1 MRQKKMMERAG
12 LARASPARSRR
23 RSRPVRLFNA
33 VRGGLSAGH
42 PVSGTAALTGGAFVV
57 IALLVLVPLANI
69 AVELIS
75 DAGLEAVWDVFA
87 GRIAENMLWRPLANT
102 FAIGFAVALA
112 CVALGG
118 VLAWL
123 VTMTDLPLRRWIG
136 VLAALPF
143 MIPTFAVAL
152 AWTVVFADDRLG
164 VDAAGMLVHLGVP
177 VPAWLAWGGVPVAL
191 ALIAHLYAIAYLMI
205 ASALVTVGRDLTAA
219 AEIAGASRTRILRAI
234 VFPVVTPSLIAAGA
248 LCFAEAV
255 SSFSAPAILG
265 LPVRFHTLA
274 TRAYGAIE
282 TGSPER
288 GYVLITVMV
297 VTAALFLALAAV
309 LQRRGQ
315 SFATIG
321 AQGGRRGRMALGRWR
336 WPLAV
341 AALSTVAATTILPTL
356 VLLLSSVSTASGN
369 PFATLTTHYWIGA
382 ADPAVAQG
390 QAGILNNPQ
399 LVRATLVTL
408 GVGLATGIAALA
420 AALVVGLAIGRLRG
434 GFLAGTLQQLAFLPL
449 LIPGLAIG
457 AACIGF
463 YGAPIG
469 PLPSLYGTPAI
480 LVIAGVAATL
490 PFAVQSVV
498 AARAQIAPTLEDSAR
513 VTGASPPRILAA
525 ITLPLA
531 LPKLIAGFVLV
542 FVKMV
547 RDLDLVILLY
557 TPQLPLLTV
566 IAFRYASDGFA
577 QFAHA
582 VTVVILLVSV
592 LAHLAAT
599 GLGRAAQPWLRD

>member
-1 MRQKKMMERAG
+1 MMPTTGA
-12 LARASPARSRR
+12 P
-23 RSRPVRLFNA
+23 
-33 VRGGLSAGH
+33 GGLLAGH
-42 PVSGTAALTGGAFVV
+42 PSRTTAALTGAAFALV
-57 IALLVLVPLANI
+57 ALLVLVPLANI
-69 AVELIS
+69 AVELAS
-75 DAGLEAVWDVFA
+75 TDGAQALGDVFA
-87 GRIAENMLWRPLANT
+87 GRIARNMLWVPLVNT
-102 FAIGFAVALA
+102 FTIGFAVALA
-112 CVALGG
+112 CVVLGG
-118 VLAWL
+118 VMAWL
-123 VTMTDLPLRRWIG
+123 VTMTDLPLRRPIG

-152 AWTVVFADDRLG
+152 SWTVVFGDDRLG
-164 VDAAGMLVHLGVP
+164 PAAAGMLMQLGVD
-177 VPAWLAWGGVPVAL
+177 VPGWLAWGGIPVTVV
-191 ALIAHLYAIAYLMI
+191 LIAHLYSIAYLMI
-205 ASALVTVGRDLTAA
+205 AAALVLVGRDLTAA
-219 AEIAGASRTRILRAI
+219 AEIAGAPRNRILRAI
-234 VFPVVTPSLIAAGA
+234 VFPVVTPSVVAAGA

-288 GYVLITVMV
+288 GYVLIAVMI
-297 VTAALFLALAAV
+297 VTAALFLALAAA

-315 SFATIG
+315 SFATVG
-321 AQGGRRGRMALGRWR
+321 GQGSRRGRMPLGRWR
-336 WPLAV
+336 WPLAL
-341 AALSTVAATTILPTL
+341 AALVVVVATTVLPAL
-356 VLLLSSVSTASGN
+356 VLLLSSFSSQSGN
-369 PFATLTTHYWIGA
+369 PFASLTTHYWIGA
-382 ADPAVAQG
+382 SDPAIAQG
-390 QAGILNNPQ
+390 QEGVLRNPQ
-399 LVRATLVTL
+399 LIRATVVTL
-408 GVGLATGIAALA
+408 GVGLATGA
-420 AALVVGLAIGRLRG
+420 AALLAALVIGLAIGRLRG
-434 GFLAGTLQQLAFLPL
+434 RFPAGLLQQLSFLPL

-463 YGAPIG
+463 YGAPVG
-469 PLPSLYGTPAI
+469 PLPALYGTPAI

-498 AARAQIAPTLEDSAR
+498 SARAQIAPELEDSAR
-513 VTGASPPRILAA
+513 IAGAGPPRVLAA

-566 IAFRYASDGFA
+566 VAFRYASDGFA

-592 LAHLAAT
+592 LAHLAAS
-599 GLGRAAQPWLRD
+599 GFGRATQPWLRD